1 MYSGKIIRFLTA
13 AVLGTAAVGVA
24 LSPPARAAAP
34 THYVFALVTH
44 GQTGAMFWDVVRR
57 GAQAAAAD
65 HGARLIYLPDPTESG
80 EARLVTNA
88 LQQHVDGIA
97 VTLAF
102 PLAMSAVVKQAEELN
117 VPVIAVNAGAN
128 EWQKMGMLG
137 YVGTEEIASGMSVG
151 NRLNSVGAKNVVC
164 LDHQQGA
171 VQLEQRCDGIKKT
184 FTGKVTVLYVPGLD
198 MASAQSRMLA
208 KLQQDP
214 TVDYIVTLDSSFVPA
229 TEMAIKLSGSKAKTG
244 TFGVDTRAI
253 KSIEQGSLDWAVD
266 IQPWLQGYEAIDLLY
281 LYKINGNL
289 LGGGGPVLTGPSYV
303 TKENVGEVAKFVA
316 EGTR

>member
-1 MYSGKIIRFLTA
+1 MDSRKVLRLLTMA
-13 AVLGTAAVGVA
+13 ALGAATVVVA
-24 LSPPARAAAP
+24 HPPQARAAAP
-34 THYVFALVTH
+34 THYVFALITH
-44 GQTGAMFWDVVRR
+44 GQTGAAFWDVVRR
-57 GAQAAAAD
+57 GAQAAAAN
-65 HGARLIYLPDPTESG
+65 HGAKLIYLPDPTESG

-97 VTLAF
+97 ITLAF
-102 PLAMSAVVKQAEELN
+102 PLAMAPVVKQAEEEN

-151 NRLNSVGAKNVVC
+151 NRLNKAGAKNVVC

-171 VQLEQRCDGIKKT
+171 IQLEQRCDGIKKT
-184 FTGKVTVLYVPGLD
+184 FAGKVTVLYVPGLD

-214 TVDYIVTLDSSFVPA
+214 TVDFIVTLDSSFVPA
-229 TEMAIKLSGSKAKTG
+229 TEMAIKLAGSKAKTG
-244 TFGVDTRAI
+244 TFGIDGLTI
-253 KSIEQGSLDWAVD
+253 KSIERGTVDWAVD

-281 LYKINGNL
+281 LNKANGNQ

-303 TKENVGEVAKFVA
+303 TRDNANDIAKFA
-316 EGTR
+316 SEGTR